1 MAENTKRNPLAADTE
16 PTDDEL
22 GDVMR
27 EARDLAMLRKGQSDS
42 WMRSMLVQAVA
53 DARARDTVVVHDAA

>member
-1 MAENTKRNPLAADTE
+1 MADNTKRNPLAADTE

-27 EARDLAMLRKGQSDS
+27 EARDLAMLRKGQSDR